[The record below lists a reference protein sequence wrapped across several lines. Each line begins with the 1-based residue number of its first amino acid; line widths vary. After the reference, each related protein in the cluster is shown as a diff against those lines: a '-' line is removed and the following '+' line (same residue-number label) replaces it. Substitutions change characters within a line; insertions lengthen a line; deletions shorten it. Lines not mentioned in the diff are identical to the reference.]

1 MGPDVILTRQSS
13 TPQGTLGSF
22 VIQNDVKTTFVSGE
36 LPYNNDLPNI
46 SCINAGKYLCQYL
59 FSPHFNKKVYHVID
73 DDRVA
78 VEIHSGN
85 FFANISLIN
94 PLTGK
99 NYLSDVLGCI
109 LLGTESGTLNNQ
121 LAVLNSRE
129 AITQFEAIMNGQD
142 FNLTIQ

>member
-1 MGPDVILTRQSS
+1 MGPDVILTRQPS

-22 VIQNDVKTTFVSGE
+22 VIQNDAKTTFVSGE
-36 LPYNNDLPNI
+36 LPYNNDLPDI
-46 SCINAGKYLCQYL
+46 SCVNPGKCLCQYL

-85 FFANISLIN
+85 FMGSVSQGF
-94 PLTGK
+94 K
-99 NYLSDVLGCI
+99 SDVLGCI